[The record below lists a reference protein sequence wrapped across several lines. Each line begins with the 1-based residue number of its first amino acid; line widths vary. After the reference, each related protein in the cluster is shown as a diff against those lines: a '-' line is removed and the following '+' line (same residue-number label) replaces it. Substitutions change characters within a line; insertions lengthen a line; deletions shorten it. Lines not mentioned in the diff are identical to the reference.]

1 MSARTIAMTDKLYDY
16 MLDVSLREPAVMAAL
31 RKETLKQP
39 MARMQ
44 ISPEHAQFM
53 QMLVKLIGAKRCI
66 EIGTFTGYSALAVA
80 LALPKKGKLVCLDI
94 SDEYTS
100 VGKPFWKKAGVDGKI
115 DLRIGPAKES
125 LDKMLKKKKEL
136 ERYDFAFI
144 DADKAGY
151 PAYFDACL
159 KLVKPGGVIACDNIF
174 MGGDV
179 ADSRKRGENAAAMRA
194 FNAKLKKDKRFDLAL
209 IPIGDG
215 LTLARKL

>member
-1 MSARTIAMTDKLYDY
+1 MSARTIPMTEKLYDY
-16 MLDVSLREPAVMAAL
+16 MLDVSLREPDVMRAL
-31 RKETLKQP
+31 REATLKQP

-44 ISPEHAQFM
+44 VSPEQAQFM
-53 QMLVKLIGAKRCI
+53 QMLIKITGAKRCI

-80 LALPKKGKLVCLDI
+80 LALPKKGKLVALDI

-100 VGKPFWKKAGVDGKI
+100 VGRPFWEQAGVDDKI
-115 DLRIGPAKES
+115 DLRIGPAKKS
-125 LDKMLKKKKEL
+125 LDKMLKKKSER

-144 DADKAGY
+144 DADKEGY
-151 PAYFDACL
+151 PDYFDRCL
-159 KLVKPGGVIACDNIF
+159 KLIRKGGVIACDNIF

-179 ADSRKRGENAAAMRA
+179 ADKRKRGGNAVAMRV
-194 FNAKLKKDKRFDLAL
+194 FNEKLKDDKRVQISL